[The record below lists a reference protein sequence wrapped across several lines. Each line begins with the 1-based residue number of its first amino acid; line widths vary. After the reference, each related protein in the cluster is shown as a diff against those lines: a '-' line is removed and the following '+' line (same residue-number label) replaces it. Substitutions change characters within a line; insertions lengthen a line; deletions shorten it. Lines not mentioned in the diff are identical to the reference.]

1 MSELARPPQ
10 IGQMSKPTIPTDI
23 SADAVAML
31 QQTFEIDHH
40 ARPDASEL
48 LTSAWLAKVG

>member
-1 MSELARPPQ
+1 
-10 IGQMSKPTIPTDI
+10 MSKPTIPTDV

-48 LTSAWLAKVG
+48 LGSPWLAKAG